1 MGKRI
6 VIVVNFLKE
15 SKIHESYKINDDE
28 LIQLFPSLPMS
39 SQTTVFVFL
48 LRVMNVPVKVFLHAY
63 NIASKEDT

>member
-1 MGKRI
+1 MFYI

-15 SKIHESYKINDDE
+15 SKIQESYKINDDE

-48 LRVMNVPVKVFLHAY
+48 FRVMNVPVKVFLHAY